1 MAASIG
7 DFFVKIG
14 LKIDNLQKLNS
25 LTTRL
30 DNASVAAN
38 NLVKNLNKL
47 PEALNKLNI
56 PIVVK
61 QSGLTQQISLKANTK
76 NQ

>member
-38 NLVKNLNKL
+38 NLVKNLNKRNSYSKNTL
-47 PEALNKLNI
+47 
-56 PIVVK
+56 K
-61 QSGLTQQISLKANTK
+61 QYF
-76 NQ
+76 